1 MGPENWLL
9 VANQLRAG
17 KVEGFGFVGHVM
29 SCPHFE
35 GRAYAYSPC
44 DACFSHRLK
53 VDIEGAEYNLLPCLA
68 QFKDAGA
75 TCVGWLLDD
84 LQQKQSTRINPLID
98 TVESVDRLDSIGRG
112 MDLFGVWKT
121 VLGFSMADASRSHVG
136 QTWRDVINFFVRANI
151 QNMVECSKMFNPIY
165 ALYLYIVI
173 YIQLYTY
180 IYILYNL

>member
-1 MGPENWLL
+1 MGP
-9 VANQLRAG
+9 
-17 KVEGFGFVGHVM
+17 KKMIVGCKPTSGWQSRRFRVCRSCHVM
-29 SCPHFE
+29 SSFWGQGLC
-35 GRAYAYSPC
+35 YSPC

-75 TCVGWLLDD
+75 TCVGLLLGD

-121 VLGFSMADASRSHVG
+121 VLEFSMADASRSHVG
-136 QTWRDVINFFVRANI
+136 QTWRDVINLFVRANI
-151 QNMVECSKMFNPIY
+151 QNMVECSKMFNHVQSHVYIIY
-165 ALYLYIVI
+165 S
-173 YIQLYTY
+173 Y
-180 IYILYNL
+180 IYIYIIII